1 MADSISTLTLEIG
14 TLLSRLEEL
23 FSSSAAI
30 KAYINFFGWG
40 VSPGADDI
48 GLAGLDFAA
57 LLEKLEVVAQ
67 SSDAEWEDEL
77 VMAPRIAALAVAA
90 SDFAE
95 AIQKLADS
103 LPAKLSHHGDY
114 VARTNIHKE
123 LPRRSLDLLVTGY
136 LADRSPLVFAV
147 LNLLNIVEFKHFNEE
162 KQNFQL
168 EHVRAIVHY
177 DHIHSL
183 LSDPPTYM
191 REAYGWGTAEFAVH
205 DLLARIGEL
214 FRRLGGSIRLQPMDP
229 RVEGTLTGRPVLPTA
244 GPSPQLKIYFF
255 EQLSSLVAPRFG
267 VSVFCARA

>member
-30 KAYINFFGWG
+30 KAYINFLGWELP
-40 VSPGADDI
+40 PGADDI
-48 GLAGLDFAA
+48 GLAGLDFTA

-77 VMAPRIAALAVAA
+77 VIAPRIAALAVAA
-90 SDFAE
+90 GDFAE

-103 LPAKLSHHGDY
+103 LPAKLSQHGDY

-136 LADRSPLVFAV
+136 LADRSALLFSV
-147 LNLLNIVEFKHFNEE
+147 LNLLNIVEFKHFDED
-162 KQNFQL
+162 KQDFQL

-177 DHIHSL
+177 DHINAL
-183 LSDPPTYM
+183 LSDPSSYM
-191 REAYGWGTAEFAVH
+191 REAYGWGTAQFAVL
-205 DLLARIGEL
+205 DLLGRMGEF
-214 FRRLGGSIRLQPMDP
+214 FRALGGSVRLQSM
-229 RVEGTLTGRPVLPTA
+229 
-244 GPSPQLKIYFF
+244 
-255 EQLSSLVAPRFG
+255 
-267 VSVFCARA
+267 